1 MGYRNGTAAQELVWR
16 RPINSSHVIFSEAGH
31 SIPQEV
37 PRELGELFCFYS
49 WRISTNT
56 GRNNS

>member
-31 SIPQEV
+31 LIPQEV
-37 PRELGELFCFYS
+37 PRELGELFCFF
-49 WRISTNT
+49 ILENKH
-56 GRNNS
+56 